1 MLIKNYGLAL
11 LDIPIYKIVQA
22 SLLAGVPFSLMWA
35 AIGASSQ
42 SLTEIMEGK
51 QSLRDALPKENLELL
66 IAGAVVMGGG
76 FCYVLTKFGM
86 RFREIMASIETEGT
100 EKKTN

>member
-1 MLIKNYGLAL
+1 MLIKNYGLSL

-22 SLLAGVPFSLMWA
+22 SLLAGVPFSFMWA
-35 AIGASSQ
+35 GIGASSQ

-66 IAGAVVMGGG
+66 VAGAVIMGGG
-76 FCYVLTKFGM
+76 FFYVLTKFGM
-86 RFREIMASIETEGT
+86 RFREIMASIESEGA